1 MLQNIFSR
9 YIVWRFHAPKG
20 QWNINIDNIWHV
32 LQVSSS
38 IFCERMRQYR
48 EIAAMR
54 PLLLPGS
61 KGESVAFPVC
71 CHRERSHSHLGVE
84 IEQWLYPAVAIA
96 GCGSGI
102 WRCVLF
108 SIAGF
113 AYHTGGNRLRN
124 LVRRGHHAYNSRR
137 LAYAGTIPRRARYP
151 RIGAYRCWGGRPERI
166 LEDNG

>member
-1 MLQNIFSR
+1 MN
-9 YIVWRFHAPKG
+9 
-20 QWNINIDNIWHV
+20 QW
-32 LQVSSS
+32 L
-38 IFCERMRQYR
+38 F
-48 EIAAMR
+48 
-54 PLLLPGS
+54 L
-61 KGESVAFPVC
+61 SVAIVSEVIATSALKSSNGFTQLWPSLV
-71 CHRERSHSHLGVE
+71 V
-84 IEQWLYPAVAIA
+84 VA
-96 GCGSGI
+96 G

-124 LVRRGHHAYNSRR
+124 LVRRGHRAYNSRR